1 MIKELQ
7 MHVMRIW
14 QNSLI
19 PNLAVIKNSIQQA
32 IHTLVN
38 ELGGS
43 G

>member
-1 MIKELQ
+1 

-14 QNSLI
+14 YNSLI
-19 PNLAVIKNSIQQA
+19 PNLAFNKNPIQQA

-38 ELGGS
+38 ELGRS